1 MDKKSVAAIVTLSII
16 CSAMPLLAAAQGFSF
31 SYGGN
36 YPYHDL
42 NDSPSIV
49 YSTANNSAVP
59 NNPNMP
65 VGFSAAIGTPQGLQ
79 TLMTALTS
87 VSYKASWLGNQSI
100 TLYNSTID
108 TPAIL
113 ADVPS
118 GQGMFSYN
126 FTDIPSGSQQL
137 EVTVVGGGI
146 VWGGNT
152 YYTFYA
158 NSSSTLNFTVQPSP
172 AQEPFPTLLA
182 AAIAVVVG
190 VILAISIGLLLYRRH
205 KKASSRLR

>member
-1 MDKKSVAAIVTLSII
+1 
-16 CSAMPLLAAAQGFSF
+16 MPLFAAAQGFSF

-42 NDSPSIV
+42 NDSPTIV

-59 NNPNMP
+59 NNPNMT
-65 VGFSAAIGTPQGLQ
+65 VWFSAAIGYPPGLQ

-113 ADVPS
+113 TDVPT

-146 VWGGNT
+146 IWGGNT
-152 YYTFYA
+152 YYTSSA
-158 NSSSTLNFTVQPSP
+158 NSSSTLNFTVQASP
-172 AQEPFPTLLA
+172 AEETFPTLLVVAISA
-182 AAIAVVVG
+182 A
-190 VILAISIGLLLYRRH
+190 VILIVAIIVSLLLYRRRQ
-205 KKASSRLR
+205 KALSPLR